1 MHPYKYTYYFPL
13 YCSFS
18 YSSHLLKN
26 NLKAKLILIGLCL
39 LDATFPITQNKQITL
54 IWWKCMDLPKWELTG
69 KNRVV
74 CILWELLAPDWHTH
88 KRIAIDS
95 FSFLAWD
102 LYKVF
107 RRYRQ
112 HPLRAAHQRETL
124 MNKTKAGAR
133 EPAEKRRSRHCLT
146 AGNQENLIKQTSPWL
161 QQRVGWKD
169 WSGGGRD
176 LETSVLETR
185 NFCSKCLKRETYH

>member
-1 MHPYKYTYYFPL
+1 MHPYKYTYYFSL

-88 KRIAIDS
+88 KGIAIDS

-102 LYKVF
+102 LYEVF
-107 RRYRQ
+107 RRYQ
-112 HPLRAAHQRETL
+112 QCPCWGLPTKEKHWWTKLRLEPESLQR
-124 MNKTKAGAR
+124 NGGQG
-133 EPAEKRRSRHCLT
+133 T
-146 AGNQENLIKQTSPWL
+146 A
-161 QQRVGWKD
+161 
-169 WSGGGRD
+169 
-176 LETSVLETR
+176 
-185 NFCSKCLKRETYH
+185 